1 MSEVRLITF
10 GELESDPNFSW
21 LTAAYAEES
30 QMVGLPPANC
40 QSDLYRRMESTGT
53 FHVLGAYHGGELVG
67 FLNFIVTVLPHYG
80 AKVAT
85 TESIFVANEF
95 RRTGA
100 GVKLIR
106 EMERLAGDMGALGVL
121 VSAPA
126 GKRLADVMPGLK
138 YRQTN
143 QVFFKGLATQ

>member
-1 MSEVRLITF
+1 M
-10 GELESDPNFSW
+10 
-21 LTAAYAEES
+21 
-30 QMVGLPPANC
+30 
-40 QSDLYRRMESTGT
+40 
-53 FHVLGAYHGGELVG
+53 
-67 FLNFIVTVLPHYG
+67 
-80 AKVAT
+80 AT
-85 TESIFVANEF
+85 TESIFVAHEF